1 MVEGL
6 LVTWLGLGRAGTVF
20 LPPGGP
26 QKRSGEPSTGWFP
39 FSVCSP
45 FLGGTLR
52 VPFSLRGSPH
62 AARPPLSLRDIS
74 PALRGNLPRPR
85 RVYAPASVGALFV
98 RHWRTAPFE
107 KAGETFHVCQSYRTL
122 F

>member
-39 FSVCSP
+39 LLCLLTFS
-45 FLGGTLR
+45 GGTLR
-52 VPFSLRGSPH
+52 VPFSLRGL
-62 AARPPLSLRDIS
+62 AARGPSPFVAARHFPRTAGESSPPPQGLRS
-74 PALRGNLPRPR
+74 RFGR
-85 RVYAPASVGALFV
+85 RLICAPLAHGAL
-98 RHWRTAPFE
+98 
-107 KAGETFHVCQSYRTL
+107 
-122 F
+122 

>member
-45 FLGGTLR
+45 FLGGR
-52 VPFSLRGSPH
+52 FASLLAYGGLLARNAG
-62 AARPPLSLRDIS
+62 RPPLSLRDIS
-74 PALRGNLPRPR
+74 PALRGNLPTPLRKLLKKLEQNFY
-85 RVYAPASVGALFV
+85 VL
-98 RHWRTAPFE
+98 
-107 KAGETFHVCQSYRTL
+107 L
-122 F
+122 DL